1 MSVTSMS
8 TGATGI
14 SLALENNYMEPIATT
29 LVGAGGT
36 NSIIFNDIPQTYKNL
51 QIRLMSR
58 NNRAS
63 TADTLG
69 IQFNGDTSIS
79 NYVWQHYIYANNG
92 SAGAAGYGTGV
103 NASIYLGDCPSA
115 SASANIFSIS
125 VTDILDYGSTSKN
138 KTLRSLNGKEAGTS
152 AQGFVSFSSGA
163 WLSTTPISSIKIFC
177 NNGNF
182 VQYSR
187 FSLYGIKV

>member
-1 MSVTSMS
+1 MSVTSAKTGS
-8 TGATGI
+8 TSL
-14 SLALENNYMEPIATT
+14 SLALENNFMEPIAST

-69 IQFNGDTSIS
+69 IQFNGDNSIN
-79 NYVWQHYIYANNG
+79 NYVWQHYMYGNNG

-103 NASIYLGDCPSA
+103 NASIYLGECPSA
-115 SASANIFSIS
+115 TASASIFAVS
-125 VTDILDYGSTSKN
+125 VADILDYASTSKN
-138 KTLRSLNGKEAGTS
+138 KTLRSFNGKEANVS
-152 AQGFVSFSSGA
+152 AQGFVSLSSGL
-163 WLSTTPISSIKIFC
+163 WLSTTPISSIKIFS

-187 FSLYGIKV
+187 FSLYGIKG

>member
-1 MSVTSMS
+1 MTVSSVK
-8 TGATGI
+8 TGDLGI
-14 SLALENNYMEPIATT
+14 SFALNNNYMEPIATT
-29 LVGAGGT
+29 LVDSGGSSNIT
-36 NSIIFNDIPQTYKNL
+36 FNDIPQTYKHL

-63 TADTLG
+63 TSDTLG

-79 NYVWQHYIYANNG
+79 NYVWLHYVYGNNG

-103 NASIYLGDCPSA
+103 NASIYLGECPSSTA
-115 SASANIFSIS
+115 TSNIFGVSIA
-125 VTDILDYGSTSKN
+125 DILDYTSESKN
-138 KTLRSLNGKEAGTS
+138 KVLRSLNGKEAD
-152 AQGFVSFSSGA
+152 ALNQGFISLSSGA
-163 WLSTTPISSIKIFC
+163 WLSTAPITSIKIFA

-187 FSLYGIKV
+187 FSLYGIKG

>member
-1 MSVTSMS
+1 MSITSAKS
-8 TGATGI
+8 GATGI
-14 SLALENNYMEPIATT
+14 SLALENNFMEPIAST
-29 LVGAGGT
+29 LVGSGGSS
-36 NSIIFNDIPQTYKNL
+36 SIIFNDIPQTYKHL

-79 NYVWQHYIYANNG
+79 NYVWQHYVYGNNG
-92 SAGAAGYGTGV
+92 GAGAAGYGTGV

-115 SASANIFSIS
+115 TASANIFSVSIA
-125 VTDILDYGSTSKN
+125 DILDYGSTSKN
-138 KTLRSLNGKEAGTS
+138 KVLRSLNGKEAG
-152 AQGFVSFSSGA
+152 AAIQGFVSLSSGA

-187 FSLYGIKV
+187 FSLYGIKG